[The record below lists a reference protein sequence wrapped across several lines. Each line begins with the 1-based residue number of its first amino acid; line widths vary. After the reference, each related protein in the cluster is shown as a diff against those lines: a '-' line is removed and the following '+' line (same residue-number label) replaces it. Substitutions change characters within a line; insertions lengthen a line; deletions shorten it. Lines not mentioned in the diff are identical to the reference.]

1 MEKETIQD
9 LILRYGVILKKR
21 NTEKQKTAFLRAAQ
35 KQLEEA
41 GFTVDITCVAA
52 SIMKREAMHTYNL
65 YAGDFNHAE
74 IVFVTYY
81 DTPLLQLLPRE
92 QKAFASNWSQGN
104 FLLHTL
110 LFLLCILVIVFLL
123 YSGVIP
129 NLQRYG
135 FMSIWGA
142 VLVLVCLS
150 GFYIVRQM
158 RGGMAAGNT
167 MVRNSSSLITLFALA
182 SELSEQEKEHV
193 AFALIDEGTRSEY
206 GLCMLQEYIGRRS
219 IQRIYLDSIGN
230 VGQLQ
235 GFADQQMMTR
245 FQEQLIK
252 HMNWNELAVDKQVY
266 GEILITSGNCCD
278 GSVPLKIEKRTDNCD
293 MEQQINEAIQVL
305 RELIITTL

>member
-65 YAGDFNHAE
+65 YAGDFNHAG

-110 LFLLCILVIVFLL
+110 LFLLCILVMVFLL
-123 YSGVIP
+123 YSGILP
-129 NLQRYG
+129 NLQRYD

-182 SELSEQEKEHV
+182 SELSKQEKEHV

-206 GLCMLQEYIGRRS
+206 GLKMLDAYLNGRS
-219 IQRIYLDSIGN
+219 IKRVYLDAVGNTGRLQCFSRDEISIS
-230 VGQLQ
+230 
-235 GFADQQMMTR
+235 ADM
-245 FQEQLIK
+245 EW
-252 HMNWNELAVDKQVY
+252 H
-266 GEILITSGNCCD
+266 
-278 GSVPLKIEKRTDNCD
+278 EKRKAMDPYGDILLTRGDFQNSEVILRD
-293 MEQQINEAIQVL
+293 DKNDQAIEHIMSTADAL
-305 RELIITTL
+305 HELIRQCFDV